1 MKSVRS
7 LLVRIYVE
15 VRDGDEPAFLAALRD
30 YTARH
35 GLAASFYAST
45 YVAGEFSTPLR
56 VVELINDPPFD
67 RLETIR
73 GHAVALAQ
81 SLRRACGQV
90 RVAVQSLQGGATWQV
105 NDASIG

>member
-15 VRDGDEPAFLAALRD
+15 VRDEEEKAFLATLAD
-30 YTARH
+30 YTSRH
-35 GLAASFYAST
+35 GLAASVYAST
-45 YVAGEFSTPLR
+45 YVAGEFTTPLR

-67 RLETIR
+67 RLEAIR

-81 SLRRACGQV
+81 SLRKACGQG
-90 RVAVQSLQGGATWQV
+90 RVAVQLLEGGTTWQV
-105 NDASIG
+105 DDASIG

>member
-15 VRDGDEPAFLAALRD
+15 VRDGVEPAFLAAVRD
-30 YTARH
+30 YTSRH
-35 GLAASFYAST
+35 GMAASVYAST
-45 YVAGEFSTPLR
+45 YIAGDFSTSLR

-67 RLETIR
+67 RLEAIR

-81 SLRRACGQV
+81 SLRQACRQG
-90 RVAVQSLQGGATWQV
+90 RVAVQTFEGGTTWQV
-105 NDASIG
+105 DDASIG

>member
-1 MKSVRS
+1 MKSIRS

-15 VRDGDEPAFLAALRD
+15 VRDETAFLAALAD
-30 YTARH
+30 YTGRH
-35 GLAASFYAST
+35 GLAASVYGST
-45 YVAGEFSTPLR
+45 YVAGEFTTPLC

-67 RLETIR
+67 RLETVR

-90 RVAVQSLQGGATWQV
+90 RVAVQSLEGGTTWQV
-105 NDASIG
+105 DDESTG